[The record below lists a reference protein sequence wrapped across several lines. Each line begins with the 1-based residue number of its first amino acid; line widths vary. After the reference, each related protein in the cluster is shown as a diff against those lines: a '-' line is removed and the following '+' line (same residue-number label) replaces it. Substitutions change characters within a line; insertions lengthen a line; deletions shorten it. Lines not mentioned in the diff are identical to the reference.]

1 MRAAAQSQPVFSCQ
15 QQYTLLDP
23 QSHYPVGATPFPV
36 ESEGRVI
43 GSKPTSLQSDAR
55 RDHSN
60 CASQWRV
67 IHAGW
72 PERAGEG
79 VSCSQS
85 YGAVGSGTAVGRE
98 FAETHVRACLHA
110 GLRMA
115 GMQSALSLLIHE
127 LHNAK
132 RPRVS

>member
-23 QSHYPVGATPFPV
+23 QSHYPVGAALFPL
-36 ESEGRVI
+36 ESQGRVS
-43 GSKPTSLQSDAR
+43 GVSDLQCSMMACKNHR
-55 RDHSN
+55 NSAFHF
-60 CASQWRV
+60 CA
-67 IHAGW
+67 INAGW

-85 YGAVGSGTAVGRE
+85 YGAAGSGTAVGRE

-115 GMQSALSLLIHE
+115 GM
-127 LHNAK
+127 
-132 RPRVS
+132 

>member
-1 MRAAAQSQPVFSCQ
+1 MKAAAQSQPVFSCQ

-23 QSHYPVGATPFPV
+23 QSHYPVGAAPV
-36 ESEGRVI
+36 PLESKGRVFRS
-43 GSKPTSLQSDAR
+43 GHRAESVTAPEE
-55 RDHSN
+55 HGN
-60 CASQWRV
+60 CTFHLHA

-115 GMQSALSLLIHE
+115 GIQPALSL
-127 LHNAK
+127 
-132 RPRVS
+132 